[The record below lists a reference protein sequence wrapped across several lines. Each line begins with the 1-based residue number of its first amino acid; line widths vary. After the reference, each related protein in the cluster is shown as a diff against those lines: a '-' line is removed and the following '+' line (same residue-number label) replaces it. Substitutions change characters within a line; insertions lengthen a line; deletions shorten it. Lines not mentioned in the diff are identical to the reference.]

1 MTFDGDALRLF
12 LDRVPDDIRDDG
24 LVLARMKLSFIG
36 NGLLSALRLDANQY
50 PPARKRRFWNPKLE
64 SKYNREV
71 FFCLDSRNS

>member
-12 LDRVPDDIRDDG
+12 LDHLPDDIRDDG

-50 PPARKRRFWNPKLE
+50 PRGPEAPVLE
-64 SKYNREV
+64 PEIGEQV
-71 FFCLDSRNS
+71 